1 MTSFFQ
7 FSVRH
12 GETKIHFTLA
22 NAVSLEVEP
31 SGLKFNPEI

>member
-7 FSVRH
+7 FSVRR
-12 GETKIHFTLA
+12 GEANMHFTLA